1 MIRPVVGSG
10 GLRNEMNDVN
20 LLGDSKM
27 GELAYTDFRGFIE
40 EAKKISDFRIIE
52 GADWDAEIGA
62 LVESTAE
69 LVAQPPM
76 LIFDKIKGYPA
87 GFRVCSLPYAAYR
100 RVALALGLPT
110 DKTKLETLRLAA
122 RKVRSAEPIAP
133 KEVGTSP
140 LFENKL
146 TGADV
151 DMLKFPALRFHEN
164 DGGRYFGPGGGLIN
178 QDPDNGYVNTGTY
191 RMQLHDKNTLGIWM
205 SPGQNGRQI
214 CAKYW
219 EKGKSCPVAA
229 SYGQHPMMFMPSYTK
244 FPYGRSEMEIAGGL
258 MGRPLEVLRGPIT
271 GLPIPASSEI
281 AIEGEIPPPSEEAR
295 AEGPFGEWPGYYSGG
310 TGGTGENQPII
321 RIKAIYHRNDPI
333 LEDEAP
339 LWPGAVKMDLHISAG
354 VLWDQLESA
363 GIQDIAGVYNHT
375 SYMTVV
381 SIRQKY
387 AGHAKQ
393 AGQAALAC
401 AAANRNGRYVV
412 VVDEDIDPTNMKEVL
427 WAMMTRVDP
436 PTNIDII
443 DGCWSTPLDPRM
455 PPEKRDNKDHTNGR
469 AIFYAVRPYH
479 WKDKF
484 PKVSRSSREL
494 REKTIAKFKGVIPFP
509 GS

>member
-1 MIRPVVGSG
+1 MT
-10 GLRNEMNDVN
+10 
-20 LLGDSKM
+20 
-27 GELAYTDFRGFIE
+27 ELAYTDFRSFVE
-40 EAKKISDFRIIE
+40 EAKKISDYRIIE

-69 LVAQPPM
+69 LVPQPPM
-76 LIFDKIKGYPA
+76 LIFDKVKGYPA
-87 GFRVCSLPYAAYR
+87 GYRVCSLPYAAYR

-110 DKTKLETLRLAA
+110 DKSKLDTLRMAA
-122 RKVRSAEPIAP
+122 RKVKNAEPSAP
-133 KEVGTSP
+133 KEVSTAP
-140 LFENKL
+140 LFENRLKD
-146 TGADV
+146 GDV
-151 DMLKFPALRFHEN
+151 NLLKFPALRFHEN
-164 DGGRYFGPGGGLIN
+164 DGGRYFGPGGGLTN
-178 QDPDNGYVNTGTY
+178 CDPDSGYVNTGTY
-191 RMQLHDKNTLGIWM
+191 RMQLHDRNTLGLWM

-219 EKGKSCPVAA
+219 QRGKSCPVVA
-229 SYGQHPMMFMPSYTK
+229 SYGQHPLVFMPSYTK
-244 FPYGRSEMEIAGGL
+244 FPYGRSEMEISGGL
-258 MGRPLEVLRGPIT
+258 IGRALEVVRGPVT

-295 AEGPFGEWPGYYSGG
+295 PEGPFGEWPGYYSGG
-310 TGGTGENQPII
+310 TTGTGENQPII
-321 RIKAIYHRNDPI
+321 RVKAIYHRNDPI

-375 SYMTVV
+375 SYLTVV
-381 SIRQKY
+381 SIKQKY

-393 AGQAALAC
+393 AGTAALSC

-412 VVDEDIDPTNMKEVL
+412 VVDEDIDPTNIKEVL
-427 WAMMTRVDP
+427 WAMMTRIDP
-436 PTNIDII
+436 PTNIDIV

-469 AIFYAVRPYH
+469 AIFYAVRPFA
-479 WKDKF
+479 WKEKF

-494 REKTIAKFKGVIPFP
+494 RERTIAKFRNIIPFP
-509 GS
+509 RV

>member
-1 MIRPVVGSG
+1 MS
-10 GLRNEMNDVN
+10 
-20 LLGDSKM
+20 
-27 GELAYTDFRGFIE
+27 ELAYTDFRSFVE

-52 GADWDAEIGA
+52 NADWDAEIGA

-69 LVAQPPM
+69 LVSQPPM
-76 LIFDKIKGYPA
+76 LIFDKVKGYPA

-133 KEVGTSP
+133 KEVSTSP

-146 TGADV
+146 SGADV

-178 QDPDNGYVNTGTY
+178 RDPDGGYVNTGTY
-191 RMQLHDKNTLGIWM
+191 RMQLHDKNTLGVWM

-219 EKGKSCPVAA
+219 EKGKSCPVVA
-229 SYGQHPMMFMPSYTK
+229 SYGQHPMVFMPSYTK
-244 FPYGRSEMEIAGGL
+244 FPYGRSEMEISGGL
-258 MGRPLEVLRGPIT
+258 IGRPLEVLRGPIT

-310 TGGTGENQPII
+310 TTGTGENQPII
-321 RIKAIYHRNDPI
+321 RVKAIYHRNDPI
-333 LEDEAP
+333 LEEEAP
-339 LWPGAVKMDLHISAG
+339 LWTGAMKIDGNPTAG
-354 VLWDQLESA
+354 ILWDQLEAA
-363 GIQDIAGVYNHT
+363 GIQNVVGVYNH
-375 SYMTVV
+375 SPYMTVV
-381 SIRQKY
+381 AIQQKF

-393 AGQAALAC
+393 AGLAAVSC
-401 AAANRNGRYVV
+401 AASARNGRYVV
-412 VVDEDIDPTNMKEVL
+412 VVDDDIDPTNMKEVL

-436 PTNIDII
+436 PTNIDIV
-443 DGCWSTPLDPRM
+443 DGAWSTPLDPRM
-455 PPEKRDNKDHTNGR
+455 PPDKRASKDHTNGR
-469 AIFYAVRPYH
+469 AIFYAVRPFH

-494 REKTIAKFKGVIPFP
+494 RERVIEKFRNVIPFP
-509 GS
+509 GV

>member
-1 MIRPVVGSG
+1 MT
-10 GLRNEMNDVN
+10 
-20 LLGDSKM
+20 
-27 GELAYTDFRGFIE
+27 ELAYTDFRSFIE
-40 EAKKISDFRIIE
+40 EAKKISDYRIIE

-69 LVAQPPM
+69 LVPQPPM
-76 LIFDKIKGYPA
+76 LIFDKVKGYPA
-87 GFRVCSLPYAAYR
+87 GYRVCSLPYAAYR

-110 DKTKLETLRLAA
+110 DKSKLETLRMAA
-122 RKVRSAEPIAP
+122 RKVKNAEPIAP
-133 KEVGTSP
+133 KEVSTAP
-140 LFENKL
+140 LFENRLK
-146 TGADV
+146 GGDV
-151 DMLKFPALRFHEN
+151 NLLKFPALRFHEN
-164 DGGRYFGPGGGLIN
+164 DGGRYFGPGGGLTN
-178 QDPDNGYVNTGTY
+178 CDPDSRYVNTGTY
-191 RMQLHDKNTLGIWM
+191 RMQLHDRNTLGLWM

-219 EKGKSCPVAA
+219 QQGKSCPVVA
-229 SYGQHPMMFMPSYTK
+229 SYGQHPLVFMPSYTK
-244 FPYGRSEMEIAGGL
+244 VPYGRSEMEISGGL
-258 MGRPLEVLRGPIT
+258 IGRALEVVRGPVT

-295 AEGPFGEWPGYYSGG
+295 PEGPFGEWPGYYSGG
-310 TGGTGENQPII
+310 TTGTGENQPII
-321 RIKAIYHRNDPI
+321 RVKAIYHRNDPI

-375 SYMTVV
+375 SYLTVV
-381 SIRQKY
+381 SIKQKY

-393 AGQAALAC
+393 AGTAALSC

-412 VVDEDIDPTNMKEVL
+412 VVDEDIDPTNIKEVL

-443 DGCWSTPLDPRM
+443 EGCWSTPLDPRM

-469 AIFYAVRPYH
+469 AIFYAVRPFA
-479 WKDKF
+479 WKEKF

-494 REKTIAKFKGVIPFP
+494 RERTIAKFRNIIPFP
-509 GS
+509 GA

>member
-1 MIRPVVGSG
+1 MT
-10 GLRNEMNDVN
+10 
-20 LLGDSKM
+20 
-27 GELAYTDFRGFIE
+27 ELAYTDFRSFIE
-40 EAKKISDFRIIE
+40 EAKKISDYRIIE

-69 LVAQPPM
+69 LVPQPPM
-76 LIFDKIKGYPA
+76 LIFDKVKGYPA
-87 GFRVCSLPYAAYR
+87 GYRVCSLPYAAYR

-110 DKTKLETLRLAA
+110 DKSKLETLRMAA
-122 RKVRSAEPIAP
+122 RKVKNAEPIAP
-133 KEVGTSP
+133 KEVSTAP
-140 LFENKL
+140 LFENRLK
-146 TGADV
+146 GGDV
-151 DMLKFPALRFHEN
+151 NLLKFPALRFHEN
-164 DGGRYFGPGGGLIN
+164 DGGRYFGPGGGLTN
-178 QDPDNGYVNTGTY
+178 CDPDSRYVNTGTY
-191 RMQLHDKNTLGIWM
+191 RMQLHDRNTLGLWM

-219 EKGKSCPVAA
+219 QQGKSCPVVA
-229 SYGQHPMMFMPSYTK
+229 SYGQHPLVFMPSYTK
-244 FPYGRSEMEIAGGL
+244 FPYGRSEMEISGGL
-258 MGRPLEVLRGPIT
+258 IGRALEVVRGPVT

-295 AEGPFGEWPGYYSGG
+295 PEGPFGEWPGYYSGG
-310 TGGTGENQPII
+310 TTGTGENQPII
-321 RIKAIYHRNDPI
+321 RVKAIYHRNDPI

-375 SYMTVV
+375 SYLTVV
-381 SIRQKY
+381 SIKQKY

-393 AGQAALAC
+393 AGTAALSC

-412 VVDEDIDPTNMKEVL
+412 VVDEDIDPTNIKEVL

-443 DGCWSTPLDPRM
+443 EGCWSTPLDPRM

-469 AIFYAVRPYH
+469 AIFYAVRPFA
-479 WKDKF
+479 WKEKF

-494 REKTIAKFKGVIPFP
+494 RERTIAKFRNIIPFP
-509 GS
+509 GA

>member
-1 MIRPVVGSG
+1 MT
-10 GLRNEMNDVN
+10 
-20 LLGDSKM
+20 
-27 GELAYTDFRGFIE
+27 ELAYTDFRSFIE
-40 EAKKISDFRIIE
+40 EAKKISDYRIIE

-69 LVAQPPM
+69 LVPQPPM
-76 LIFDKIKGYPA
+76 LIFDKVKGYPA
-87 GFRVCSLPYAAYR
+87 GYRVCSLPYAAYR

-110 DKTKLETLRLAA
+110 DKSKLETLRMAA
-122 RKVRSAEPIAP
+122 RKVKNAEPIAP
-133 KEVGTSP
+133 KEVSTAP
-140 LFENKL
+140 LFENRLK
-146 TGADV
+146 GGDV
-151 DMLKFPALRFHEN
+151 NLLKFPALRFHEN
-164 DGGRYFGPGGGLIN
+164 DGGRYFGPGGGLTN
-178 QDPDNGYVNTGTY
+178 CDPDSRYVNTGTY
-191 RMQLHDKNTLGIWM
+191 RMQLHDRNTLGLWM

-219 EKGKSCPVAA
+219 QQGKSCPVVA
-229 SYGQHPMMFMPSYTK
+229 SYGQHPLVFMPSYTK
-244 FPYGRSEMEIAGGL
+244 FPYGRSEMEISGGL
-258 MGRPLEVLRGPIT
+258 IGRALEVVRGPVT

-295 AEGPFGEWPGYYSGG
+295 PEGPFGEWPGYYSGG
-310 TGGTGENQPII
+310 TTGTGENQPII
-321 RIKAIYHRNDPI
+321 RVKAIYHRNDPI

-375 SYMTVV
+375 SYLTVV
-381 SIRQKY
+381 SIKQKY

-393 AGQAALAC
+393 AGTAALSC

-412 VVDEDIDPTNMKEVL
+412 VVDEDIDPTNIKEVL

-443 DGCWSTPLDPRM
+443 EGCWSTPLDPRM

-469 AIFYAVRPYH
+469 AIFYAVRPFA
-479 WKDKF
+479 WKEKF

-494 REKTIAKFKGVIPFP
+494 RERTIAKFRNIIPFL
-509 GS
+509 GA

>member
-1 MIRPVVGSG
+1 MEISG
-10 GLRNEMNDVN
+10 GL
-20 LLGDSKM
+20 
-27 GELAYTDFRGFIE
+27 I
-40 EAKKISDFRIIE
+40 
-52 GADWDAEIGA
+52 
-62 LVESTAE
+62 
-69 LVAQPPM
+69 
-76 LIFDKIKGYPA
+76 
-87 GFRVCSLPYAAYR
+87 
-100 RVALALGLPT
+100 
-110 DKTKLETLRLAA
+110 
-122 RKVRSAEPIAP
+122 
-133 KEVGTSP
+133 
-140 LFENKL
+140 
-146 TGADV
+146 
-151 DMLKFPALRFHEN
+151 
-164 DGGRYFGPGGGLIN
+164 
-178 QDPDNGYVNTGTY
+178 
-191 RMQLHDKNTLGIWM
+191 
-205 SPGQNGRQI
+205 
-214 CAKYW
+214 
-219 EKGKSCPVAA
+219 
-229 SYGQHPMMFMPSYTK
+229 
-244 FPYGRSEMEIAGGL
+244 
-258 MGRPLEVLRGPIT
+258 GRPLEVLRAPIT

-310 TGGTGENQPII
+310 TTGTGENQPII

-381 SIRQKY
+381 SIKQRY
-387 AGHAKQ
+387 PGHAKQ
-393 AGQAALAC
+393 AGQAALSC
-401 AAANRNGRYVV
+401 AAGNRNGRYVV

-455 PPEKRDNKDHTNGR
+455 PPEKRENKDHTNGR

-494 REKTIAKFKGVIPFP
+494 REKTIAKFRGVIPFP
-509 GS
+509 GA

>member
-1 MIRPVVGSG
+1 MT
-10 GLRNEMNDVN
+10 
-20 LLGDSKM
+20 
-27 GELAYTDFRGFIE
+27 ELAYTDFRSFVE
-40 EAKKISDFRIIE
+40 EAKKISDYRIIE

-69 LVAQPPM
+69 LVPQPPM
-76 LIFDKIKGYPA
+76 LIFDKVKGYPA
-87 GFRVCSLPYAAYR
+87 GYRVCSLPYAAYR

-110 DKTKLETLRLAA
+110 DKSKLETLRMAA
-122 RKVRSAEPIAP
+122 RKVKNAELIAP
-133 KEVGTSP
+133 KEVSTAP
-140 LFENKL
+140 LFENRLK
-146 TGADV
+146 GGDV
-151 DMLKFPALRFHEN
+151 NLLKFPALRFHEN
-164 DGGRYFGPGGGLIN
+164 DGGRYFGPGGGLTN
-178 QDPDNGYVNTGTY
+178 CDPDSGYVNTGTY
-191 RMQLHDKNTLGIWM
+191 RMQLHDRNTLGLWM

-219 EKGKSCPVAA
+219 QRGKSCPVVA
-229 SYGQHPMMFMPSYTK
+229 SYGQHPLVFMPSYTK
-244 FPYGRSEMEIAGGL
+244 FPYGRSEMEISGGL
-258 MGRPLEVLRGPIT
+258 IGRALEVVRGPVT

-295 AEGPFGEWPGYYSGG
+295 PEGPFGEWPGYYSGG
-310 TGGTGENQPII
+310 TTGTGENQPII
-321 RIKAIYHRNDPI
+321 RVKAIYHRNDPI

-375 SYMTVV
+375 SYLTVV
-381 SIRQKY
+381 SIKQKY

-393 AGQAALAC
+393 AGTAALSC
-401 AAANRNGRYVV
+401 AAGNRNGRYVV
-412 VVDEDIDPTNMKEVL
+412 VVDEDIDPTNIKEVL

-443 DGCWSTPLDPRM
+443 EGCWSTPLDPRM

-469 AIFYAVRPYH
+469 AIFYAVRPFA
-479 WKDKF
+479 WKEKF

-494 REKTIAKFKGVIPFP
+494 RERTIAKFRNIIPFP
-509 GS
+509 GA

>member
-1 MIRPVVGSG
+1 MT
-10 GLRNEMNDVN
+10 
-20 LLGDSKM
+20 
-27 GELAYTDFRGFIE
+27 ELAYTDFRSFVE
-40 EAKKISDFRIIE
+40 EAKKISDYRIIE

-69 LVAQPPM
+69 LVPQPPM
-76 LIFDKIKGYPA
+76 LIFDKVKGYPA
-87 GFRVCSLPYAAYR
+87 GYRVCSLPYAAYR

-110 DKTKLETLRLAA
+110 DKSKLEILRMAA
-122 RKVRSAEPIAP
+122 RKVKNAELIAP
-133 KEVGTSP
+133 KEVSTAP
-140 LFENKL
+140 LFENRLK
-146 TGADV
+146 GGDV
-151 DMLKFPALRFHEN
+151 NLLKFPALRFHEN
-164 DGGRYFGPGGGLIN
+164 DGGRYFGPGGGLTN
-178 QDPDNGYVNTGTY
+178 CDPDSGYVNTGTY
-191 RMQLHDKNTLGIWM
+191 RMQLHDRNTLGLWM

-219 EKGKSCPVAA
+219 QRGKSCPVVA
-229 SYGQHPMMFMPSYTK
+229 SYGQHPLVFMPSYTK
-244 FPYGRSEMEIAGGL
+244 FPYGRSEMEISGGL
-258 MGRPLEVLRGPIT
+258 IGRALEVVRGPVT

-295 AEGPFGEWPGYYSGG
+295 PEGPFGEWPGYYSGG
-310 TGGTGENQPII
+310 TTGTGENQPII
-321 RIKAIYHRNDPI
+321 RVKAIYHRNDPI

-375 SYMTVV
+375 SYLTVV
-381 SIRQKY
+381 SIKQKY

-393 AGQAALAC
+393 AGTAALSC
-401 AAANRNGRYVV
+401 AAGNRNGRYVV
-412 VVDEDIDPTNMKEVL
+412 VVDEDIDPTNIKEVL

-443 DGCWSTPLDPRM
+443 EGCWSTPLDPRM

-469 AIFYAVRPYH
+469 AIFYAVRPFA
-479 WKDKF
+479 WKEKF

-494 REKTIAKFKGVIPFP
+494 RERTIAKFRNIIPFP
-509 GS
+509 GA

>member
-1 MIRPVVGSG
+1 MS
-10 GLRNEMNDVN
+10 
-20 LLGDSKM
+20 
-27 GELAYTDFRGFIE
+27 ELAYHDFRSFIE
-40 EAKKISDFRIIE
+40 EAKKISDYRIIE

-69 LVAQPPM
+69 LVPQPPM
-76 LIFDKIKGYPA
+76 LIFDKVKGYPA
-87 GFRVCSLPYAAYR
+87 GYRVCSLPYAAYR

-110 DKTKLETLRLAA
+110 DKSKLEILRLAA
-122 RKVRSAEPIAP
+122 RKVKNAEPIAP
-133 KEVGTSP
+133 KEVSTSP

-146 TGADV
+146 TG
-151 DMLKFPALRFHEN
+151 KRRQPAQISRAAFSRKRRRALFRS
-164 DGGRYFGPGGGLIN
+164 GRRLIN
-178 QDPDNGYVNTGTY
+178 RDPESGYVNSGTY
-191 RMQLHDKNTLGIWM
+191 RMQLHDKNTLGLWI

-219 EKGKSCPVAA
+219 EQGKSCPVVAT
-229 SYGQHPMMFMPSYTK
+229 YGQHPLVFMPSYTK
-244 FPYGRSEMEIAGGL
+244 FPYGRSEMEISGGL
-258 MGRPLEVLRGPIT
+258 IGRPLEVLRGPIT

-281 AIEGEIPPPSEEAR
+281 AIEGEIPPPVEEAR

-321 RIKAIYHRNDPI
+321 RVKAIYHRDDPI

-363 GIQDIAGVYNHT
+363 GIQDIVGVYNHT
-375 SYMTVV
+375 SYLTVV
-381 SIRQKY
+381 SIKQKY

-393 AGQAALAC
+393 AGTAALSC

-412 VVDEDIDPTNMKEVL
+412 VVDDDIDPTNVKEVL

-455 PPEKRDNKDHTNGR
+455 PPEKRENKDHTNGR
-469 AIFYAVRPYH
+469 AIFYAVRPFA

-494 REKTIAKFKGVIPFP
+494 REKTIAKFKNIIPFP
-509 GS
+509 GA

>member
-1 MIRPVVGSG
+1 MT
-10 GLRNEMNDVN
+10 
-20 LLGDSKM
+20 
-27 GELAYTDFRGFIE
+27 ELAYTDFRSFVE
-40 EAKKISDFRIIE
+40 EAKRISDYRIIE

-69 LVAQPPM
+69 LVPQPPM
-76 LIFDKIKGYPA
+76 LIFDKVKGYPA
-87 GFRVCSLPYAAYR
+87 GYRVCSLPYAAYR

-110 DKTKLETLRLAA
+110 DKSKLEILRMAA
-122 RKVRSAEPIAP
+122 RKVKNAEPIAP
-133 KEVGTSP
+133 KEVSTAP
-140 LFENKL
+140 LFENRLK
-146 TGADV
+146 GSDV
-151 DMLKFPALRFHEN
+151 NLLKFPALRFHEN
-164 DGGRYFGPGGGLIN
+164 DGGRYFGPGGGLTN
-178 QDPDNGYVNTGTY
+178 CDPDSGYVNTGTY
-191 RMQLHDKNTLGIWM
+191 RMQLHDRNTLGLWM

-219 EKGKSCPVAA
+219 QQGKSCPVVA
-229 SYGQHPMMFMPSYTK
+229 SYGQHPLVFMPSYTK
-244 FPYGRSEMEIAGGL
+244 FPYGRSEMEISGGL
-258 MGRPLEVLRGPIT
+258 IGRPLEVVRGPIT

-295 AEGPFGEWPGYYSGG
+295 PEGPFGEWPGYYSGG
-310 TGGTGENQPII
+310 TTGTGENQPII
-321 RIKAIYHRNDPI
+321 RVKAIYHRNDPI

-375 SYMTVV
+375 SYLTVV
-381 SIRQKY
+381 SIKQKY

-393 AGQAALAC
+393 AGTAALSC

-412 VVDEDIDPTNMKEVL
+412 VVDEDIDPTNIKEVL

-443 DGCWSTPLDPRM
+443 EGCWSTPLDPRM
-455 PPEKRDNKDHTNGR
+455 APEKRNNKDHTNGR
-469 AIFYAVRPYH
+469 AIFYAVRPFA
-479 WKDKF
+479 WKERF

-494 REKTIAKFKGVIPFP
+494 RERTIAKFRNIIPFP
-509 GS
+509 GA

>member
-1 MIRPVVGSG
+1 
-10 GLRNEMNDVN
+10 
-20 LLGDSKM
+20 M
-27 GELAYTDFRGFIE
+27 GELAYHDFRSFIE
-40 EAKKISDFRIIE
+40 EAKKISDYRIIE

-69 LVAQPPM
+69 LVPQPPM
-76 LIFDKIKGYPA
+76 LIFDKVKGYPA
-87 GFRVCSLPYAAYR
+87 GYRVCSLPYAAYR

-110 DKTKLETLRLAA
+110 DKSKLEILRLAA
-122 RKVRSAEPIAP
+122 RKVKNAEPIAP

-146 TGADV
+146 TGNDV
-151 DMLKFPALRFHEN
+151 NLLKFPALRFHEN
-164 DGGRYFGPGGGLIN
+164 DGGRYFGPGGALIN
-178 QDPDNGYVNTGTY
+178 RDPESGYVNSGTY
-191 RMQLHDKNTLGIWM
+191 RMQLHDKNTLGLWI

-219 EKGKSCPVAA
+219 EQGKSCPVVAT
-229 SYGQHPMMFMPSYTK
+229 YGQHPLVFMPSYTK
-244 FPYGRSEMEIAGGL
+244 FPYGRSEMEISGGL
-258 MGRPLEVLRGPIT
+258 IGRPLEVLRGPIT

-281 AIEGEIPPPSEEAR
+281 AIEGEIPPPAEEAR
-295 AEGPFGEWPGYYSGG
+295 PEGPFGEWPGYYSGG

-321 RIKAIYHRNDPI
+321 RVKAIYHRDDPI

-363 GIQDIAGVYNHT
+363 GIQDIVGVYNHT
-375 SYMTVV
+375 SYLTVV
-381 SIRQKY
+381 SIKQKY

-393 AGQAALAC
+393 AGTAALSC

-412 VVDEDIDPTNMKEVL
+412 VVDEDIDPTNVKEVL

-443 DGCWSTPLDPRM
+443 DGCWT
-455 PPEKRDNKDHTNGR
+455 H
-469 AIFYAVRPYH
+469 AA
-479 WKDKF
+479 
-484 PKVSRSSREL
+484 RSAHAAGETG
-494 REKTIAKFKGVIPFP
+494 K
-509 GS
+509 

>member
-1 MIRPVVGSG
+1 MT
-10 GLRNEMNDVN
+10 
-20 LLGDSKM
+20 
-27 GELAYTDFRGFIE
+27 ELAYTDFRSFIE
-40 EAKKISDFRIIE
+40 EAKKISDYRIIE

-69 LVAQPPM
+69 LVPQPPM
-76 LIFDKIKGYPA
+76 LIFDKVKGYPA
-87 GFRVCSLPYAAYR
+87 GYRVCSLPYAAYR

-110 DKTKLETLRLAA
+110 DKSKLEILRMAA
-122 RKVRSAEPIAP
+122 RKVKNAEPIAP
-133 KEVGTSP
+133 KEVSTAP
-140 LFENKL
+140 LFENRLK
-146 TGADV
+146 GGDV
-151 DMLKFPALRFHEN
+151 NLLKFPALRFHEN
-164 DGGRYFGPGGGLIN
+164 DGGRYFGPGGGLTN
-178 QDPDNGYVNTGTY
+178 CDPDSRYVNTGTY
-191 RMQLHDKNTLGIWM
+191 RMQLHDRNTLGLWM

-219 EKGKSCPVAA
+219 QRGKSCPVVA
-229 SYGQHPMMFMPSYTK
+229 SYGQHPLVFMPSYTK
-244 FPYGRSEMEIAGGL
+244 FPYGRSEMEISGGL
-258 MGRPLEVLRGPIT
+258 IGRALEVVRGSVT

-295 AEGPFGEWPGYYSGG
+295 PEGPFGEWPGYYSGG
-310 TGGTGENQPII
+310 TTGTGENQPII
-321 RIKAIYHRNDPI
+321 RVKAIYHRNDPI

-375 SYMTVV
+375 SYLTVV
-381 SIRQKY
+381 SIKQKY

-393 AGQAALAC
+393 AGTAALSC
-401 AAANRNGRYVV
+401 AAGNRNGRYVV
-412 VVDEDIDPTNMKEVL
+412 VVDEDIDPTNIKEVL

-443 DGCWSTPLDPRM
+443 EGCWSTPLDPRM

-469 AIFYAVRPYH
+469 AIFYAVRPFA
-479 WKDKF
+479 WKEKF

-494 REKTIAKFKGVIPFP
+494 RERTIAKFRNIIPFP
-509 GS
+509 GA